1 MIIVIFDAN
10 FTQNWTIDYC
20 RHGKLKTTTVKK
32 EEEEEEWKKGGKEGI
47 VGRGRKKRREESRKE
62 WKDIAKE
69 ALEAQ
74 TTAF

>member
-32 EEEEEEWKKGGKEGI
+32 EEEEEKKEEKKG
-47 VGRGRKKRREESRKE
+47 
-62 WKDIAKE
+62 
-69 ALEAQ
+69 
-74 TTAF
+74 